1 MWDENFRFLLLLM
14 LMGILFRI
22 AYELE
27 TQPKTK
33 AVSMLPETHPI
44 QNTTEIS
51 TITSQQRKWSE
62 KAVKRYSE
70 AQEKKWRRW
79 NEAMFERQSSN

>member
-1 MWDENFRFLLLLM
+1 MWDDNFRSMLLLM
-14 LMGILFRI
+14 FMAILLRA
-22 AYELE
+22 AYELQP
-27 TQPKTK
+27 QPKTK

-62 KAVKRYSE
+62 KAVKRYAE

-79 NEAMFERQSSN
+79 NKAMFESAG